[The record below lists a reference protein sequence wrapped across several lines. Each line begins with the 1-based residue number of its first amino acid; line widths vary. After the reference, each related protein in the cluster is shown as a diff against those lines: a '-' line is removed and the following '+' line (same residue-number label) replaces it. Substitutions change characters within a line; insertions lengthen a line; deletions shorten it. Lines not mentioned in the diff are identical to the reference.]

1 MILKQE
7 KRSLKD
13 SDFQPIFG
21 ESTTRAKKSSPK
33 SSIIFDFVELF
44 LNESLGES
52 IAATVSVV
60 VLVEDPAKD
69 DGNKPLEV
77 EAVH

>member
-21 ESTTRAKKSSPK
+21 ESNKSQKVKPK
-33 SSIIFDFVELF
+33 ITSIIFDFVELF